1 MKVLPSVLDGSE
13 KNRVNPNEQ
22 FHFRD
27 ELKAEKTIRSF
38 HKLEFNDS
46 VIIRM
51 KHEHY
56 AYFIL
61 NKDQCIITFSFLDA
75 HEVPVVQFRI
85 NPGIAQFSLLC
96 HSLIA
101 VSVNFP
107 NNSYRKYYEFVILF
121 SSAGIKLFYN
131 EDDYMTT
138 DRCVNRIT
146 EITKLSLSVI
156 KAEKFEAMV
165 EVQTEKSRIPSNWHI
180 VKSIPINHKIVID
193 YYPSKNS
200 IITIRV
206 GDKNGIAA
214 LAVIVDYTKGILY
227 TKRDRLDDKNVPCA
241 HFDHSSLGRIEI
253 AVFPHRY
260 KIDIKQSRTALRNI
274 MRGCLIYG
282 HHLSPYDIQQTII
295 DSNNKNV
302 AAFAHYIEPA

>member
-1 MKVLPSVLDGSE
+1 FTIAIYCFHVFSKEVLMKVLPSVLDGSE

-85 NPGIAQFSLLC
+85 NPGIAQVNFCVSIQLNDLLEIRCIKSESYVLDYFPFSLLC

-165 EVQTEKSRIPSNWHI
+165 EVQTEKSVTDPQQLAHCKINSN
-180 VKSIPINHKIVID
+180 KPQNC
-193 YYPSKNS
+193 Y
-200 IITIRV
+200 
-206 GDKNGIAA
+206 
-214 LAVIVDYTKGILY
+214 
-227 TKRDRLDDKNVPCA
+227 RLLP
-241 HFDHSSLGRIEI
+241 E
-253 AVFPHRY
+253 
-260 KIDIKQSRTALRNI
+260 
-274 MRGCLIYG
+274 
-282 HHLSPYDIQQTII
+282 
-295 DSNNKNV
+295 
-302 AAFAHYIEPA
+302 